1 MRNAKMQAEPQVIE
15 TARQM
20 NELGINVNKSGNVSV
35 RTTFH
40 SVPGFLITPTGI
52 AYDALKP
59 SDIVFVP
66 LSTDSLTDIVSDRL
80 PSSEWQMH
88 AEIYRQN
95 AEIGAI
101 VHTHSA
107 CATALACQEMS
118 IPAFHYMVA
127 AAGGDHIPC
136 VPYQPFGSM
145 ELARAA
151 ASALSGRIRAC
162 LLSHHGVIAAAT
174 NLQKAL
180 QLAVEVENLARCY
193 LMVRQLGEPKLL
205 NEQQM
210 ALVLKKFETYGKQK

>member
-66 LSTDSLTDIVSDRL
+66 LSADSLTDIVSDRL

-88 AEIYRQN
+88 AQIYREN

-107 CATALACQEMS
+107 CAT
-118 IPAFHYMVA
+118 
-127 AAGGDHIPC
+127 
-136 VPYQPFGSM
+136 SM

-162 LLSHHGVIAAAT
+162 LLGHHGVIATAT